1 MQNTNQPK
9 VQKNTNTHLYE
20 SALRE
25 RTAQQTNMQSTNQ
38 QKTLTCMRVRISLP
52 CSPSPALQTTPSV
65 FVIHETA
72 VNLHLLILLNIQKVL
87 HRMQPCKHPQV
98 LRFMHQDLQSTH
110 NVVAHLL

>member
-1 MQNTNQPK
+1 MRVRNK
-9 VQKNTNTHLYE
+9 DVQNTNTHI
-20 SALRE
+20 
-25 RTAQQTNMQSTNQ
+25 QKNMQRNA
-38 QKTLTCMRVRISLP
+38 KKLTCMRVRISLP

-87 HRMQPCKHPQV
+87 HRMQPCKHPGV
-98 LRFMHQDLQSTH
+98 LRFTHQDLQSTH